1 MWISIATP
9 RPSDRVFKD
18 AEASSGISGVQGL
31 GFAMS
36 EDMLDW
42 KCSRSLLRYLL
53 GWVLFMSVRQVEVAY
68 GKNENSGKPNAF
80 GEHSQRFKPEEA
92 PTLLSGSGPAG
103 SAAEKPT
110 EV

>member
-1 MWISIATP
+1 
-9 RPSDRVFKD
+9 
-18 AEASSGISGVQGL
+18 
-31 GFAMS
+31 MS
-36 EDMLDW
+36 L
-42 KCSRSLLRYLL
+42 
-53 GWVLFMSVRQVEVAY
+53 RQVEVAY

-92 PTLLSGSGPAG
+92 PTLLTGSGPTA

>member
-1 MWISIATP
+1 
-9 RPSDRVFKD
+9 
-18 AEASSGISGVQGL
+18 
-31 GFAMS
+31 
-36 EDMLDW
+36 
-42 KCSRSLLRYLL
+42 
-53 GWVLFMSVRQVEVAY
+53 MSVRQVEVAY

-92 PTLLSGSGPAG
+92 PTLLTGSGPAR